1 MPLEIG
7 KWCIH
12 KFASLLQNVS
22 MWQTE
27 TIARFLVFTEN

>member
-7 KWCIH
+7 KWYIH
-12 KFASLLQNVS
+12 KLASLLQNAG

-27 TIARFLVFTEN
+27 TVARFLVFTEN